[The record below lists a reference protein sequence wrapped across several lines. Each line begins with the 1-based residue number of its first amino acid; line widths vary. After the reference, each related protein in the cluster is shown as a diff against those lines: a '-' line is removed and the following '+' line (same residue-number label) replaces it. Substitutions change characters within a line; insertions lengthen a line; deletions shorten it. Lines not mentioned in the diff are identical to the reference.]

1 MLVKNTLY
9 SELVKKNH
17 AIELLIL
24 LISIKTDYN
33 AKIKDIENEI
43 PNISNLATTAALTSP
58 EKKIPNIS
66 NLIKKVDYDTKIKD
80 IENKYLII
88 SGYNKFSNEI
98 LDNKIKKN

>member
-43 PNISNLATTAALTSP
+43 PNISNLATTAALTDP

-88 SGYNKFSNEI
+88 SGYNKFTN
-98 LDNKIKKN
+98 